1 MGRANFGDL
10 KVSTC
15 QGYAVDPSLIKV
27 DGNFS
32 RDVVDWGHVN
42 TLVESM
48 REFGQETPV
57 LCRKV
62 GEDLV
67 LVVGEHRLRAIL
79 ELQKENPDIKIKF
92 NLFQGNEED
101 AMLANLEENLRRR
114 DLNAADYGKIVYGLM
129 TRLNMSQADI
139 AKKLGCSLP
148 QVGNYLKVYQAPKEV
163 RDALAEGRIKST
175 EAVSIARSKNPLV
188 VLERRLNGEGS
199 TADVIR
205 ESGELRPRT
214 ATDIRKLCRLYPES
228 PLSKALME
236 FLRGGDPSAL
246 ETEVAHYPIE
256 EDGEG
261 VETVETSPAD
271 TY

>member
-1 MGRANFGDL
+1 MVTTPLWTSFTAATL
-10 KVSTC
+10 KVRVL
-15 QGYAVDPSLIKV
+15 G
-27 DGNFS
+27 
-32 RDVVDWGHVN
+32 VVDVSARLDEMSMARWRRMFDINVLGSMLCAREAIGRLQRRGGGAIVN
-42 TLVESM
+42 VLSALSWVTLPGAGTYWVA
-48 REFGQETPV
+48 GDV
-57 LCRKV
+57 
-62 GEDLV
+62 
-67 LVVGEHRLRAIL
+67 
-79 ELQKENPDIKIKF
+79 
-92 NLFQGNEED
+92 
-101 AMLANLEENLRRR
+101 
-114 DLNAADYGKIVYGLM
+114 IV
-129 TRLNMSQADI
+129 QDI

-175 EAVSIARSKNPLV
+175 EAVSIARAKDPLV

-256 EDGEG
+256 EDGEE